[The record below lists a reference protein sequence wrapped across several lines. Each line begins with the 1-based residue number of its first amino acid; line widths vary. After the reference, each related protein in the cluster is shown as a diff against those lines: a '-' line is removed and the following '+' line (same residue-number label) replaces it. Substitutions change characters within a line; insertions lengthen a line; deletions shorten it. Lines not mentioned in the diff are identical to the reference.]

1 MSKTAKMPR
10 ANEVEVAFVK
20 SIQNPVEVL
29 EIVEKTQERIAQA
42 TKLGATGLEIGTI
55 VGSGW
60 LEIAELEG
68 DVIANEI
75 TDTRWPLDGST
86 LPVAA

>member
-10 ANEVEVAFVK
+10 ANDNEVAFVK
-20 SIQNPVEVL
+20 SIANPVEVL
-29 EIVEKTQERIAQA
+29 EIVEKTQKQIEEA
-42 TKLGATGLEIGTI
+42 TKNGATGLEIGTI

-75 TDTRWPLDGST
+75 IDTKWPLDGST
-86 LPVAA
+86 LAAA